1 MLQIPKYFDFLEER
15 TGMVKHLTFEMR
27 MSPPWNYRSSP
38 PEVLLGKGFSED
50 IQQIHRITPMP
61 KHDFSKVALQLY

>member
-1 MLQIPKYFDFLEER
+1 MFQIPKYLDFLEER

-27 MSPPWNYRSSP
+27 MSPPCNYRSSP

-50 IQQIHRITPMP
+50 VHQIYRRTPMP